1 MEGRLRLIVVAIV
14 WVATL
19 FAILAWVVSTREV
32 RLSIAAGPRSG
43 ESFQLASA
51 IAQVFNETVPNASID
66 VFETSGSAEN
76 ARLLES
82 GQVDVATMQADTHV
96 HGGINALASLYFD
109 AYQLIVTESSDIRS
123 FDQLAGQRVAIGPAG
138 SGQSSAF
145 LFAAEHYGLSG
156 GHLTA
161 LPRRKRPPILPWSW
175 ARWMPCSGCEH
186 PVTIPFASWCVT
198 IRCAWCPFNSQ
209 KLCRSANPP

>member
-19 FAILAWVVSTREV
+19 FAILAWVLSTREV

-109 AYQLIVTESSDIRS
+109 AYQLIVTESSEDNGISFNVGILRWATKVPLLLSRS
-123 FDQLAGQRVAIGPAG
+123 EITKPF
-138 SGQSSAF
+138 F
-145 LFAAEHYGLSG
+145 LF
-156 GHLTA
+156 
-161 LPRRKRPPILPWSW
+161 
-175 ARWMPCSGCEH
+175 
-186 PVTIPFASWCVT
+186 
-198 IRCAWCPFNSQ
+198 
-209 KLCRSANPP
+209 